1 MSLTHTYLSIK
12 VLLLPR
18 ILLIEAMNHIINKYI
33 ITRKKTTKNHK
44 ICFLFFS
51 TCNIIIISIIKSN

>member
-44 ICFLFFS
+44 ICFLFFQLV
-51 TCNIIIISIIKSN
+51 TLLLFL